1 LDGKA
6 WPNLEMLHIGRG
18 LCTSLA
24 DLDRIV
30 RVYPG
35 LQECAVAL
43 DVSRGAK
50 LPDAGIEF
58 THRRIRHMHISI
70 QGPDA
75 RLTASHRAL
84 VACYLITVFTRA
96 TFDSYDDKLL
106 ELLRIAQPFV
116 ATSDPWTINCYEDF
130 AKDQAQDSCNVH

>member
-43 DVSRGAK
+43 DVSRGTK
-50 LPDAGIEF
+50 PPDAGIEF

-75 RLTASHRAL
+75 RLAASHRAL
-84 VACYLITVFTRA
+84 VSRHLITVFPRA
-96 TFDSYDDKLL
+96 TFGSYDDKLL
-106 ELLRIAQPFV
+106 ELLRIAQPFA
-116 ATSDPWTINCYEDF
+116 ATGNPWTFDRYEDF
-130 AKDQAQDSCNVH
+130 AKDQDSCN